1 METMEDKSIFDLEK
15 QILNKFRDFMTGF
28 TKIDELGTAGSKLL
42 SGFQQALEFIRKPP
56 MDTSS
61 KLVNS
66 IIKANETERLK
77 SYVNFECKNRK
88 DVDQNATSLGSC
100 KHGLLLQIR
109 QVKVV
114 LDELE
119 DIQAN
124 VRNVLQSIHGK
135 LSSLSDTDIDFEM
148 NEQEIYNDL
157 DDKNTAFCHSG
168 STDVTTTKVKENT
181 DSTHLAALMVAIY
194 SMVQQDYLMQERI
207 VSALDLNVSSEELE
221 SYCLMWSL
229 HPFINDELVHE
240 AWKYIH

>member
-15 QILNKFRDFMTGF
+15 EILNKFRDFMTRF

-56 MDTSS
+56 IDTSS

-77 SYVNFECKNRK
+77 SYVNFEFKNRK
-88 DVDQNATSLGSC
+88 DVNQNATNLGSC

-124 VRNVLQSIHGK
+124 VRNVMQSIHGK
-135 LSSLSDTDIDFEM
+135 LSSLSDTDIDFKM
-148 NEQEIYNDL
+148 NEQAIYNDL
-157 DDKNTAFCHSG
+157 DDENTAFCHSG
-168 STDVTTTKVKENT
+168 STDVTTTKVKKNT
-181 DSTHLAALMVAIY
+181 DSTHLAALMVSIY
-194 SMVQQDYLMQERI
+194 GMVQQDYLMQDCFCVRSERVI
-207 VSALDLNVSSEELE
+207 GRTGKLLPNVVFA
-221 SYCLMWSL
+221 SL
-229 HPFINDELVHE
+229 H
-240 AWKYIH
+240 KR

>member
-15 QILNKFRDFMTGF
+15 EILNKFRDFMTRF

-56 MDTSS
+56 IDTSS

-77 SYVNFECKNRK
+77 SYVNFEFKNRK
-88 DVDQNATSLGSC
+88 DVNQNATNLGSC

-124 VRNVLQSIHGK
+124 
-135 LSSLSDTDIDFEM
+135 
-148 NEQEIYNDL
+148 
-157 DDKNTAFCHSG
+157 DDENTAFCHSG
-168 STDVTTTKVKENT
+168 STDVTTTKVKKNT
-181 DSTHLAALMVAIY
+181 DSTHLAALMVSIY
-194 SMVQQDYLMQERI
+194 GMVQQDYLMQDRI

-229 HPFINDELVHE
+229 RPFINDELVHE

>member
-15 QILNKFRDFMTGF
+15 EILNKFRDFMTRF

-56 MDTSS
+56 IDTSS

-77 SYVNFECKNRK
+77 SYVNFEFKNRK
-88 DVDQNATSLGSC
+88 DVNQNATNLGSC

-124 VRNVLQSIHGK
+124 
-135 LSSLSDTDIDFEM
+135 
-148 NEQEIYNDL
+148 
-157 DDKNTAFCHSG
+157 DDENTAFCHSG
-168 STDVTTTKVKENT
+168 STDVTTTKVKKNT

-194 SMVQQDYLMQERI
+194 GMVQQDYLMQDRI

-229 HPFINDELVHE
+229 RPFINDELVHE

>member
-15 QILNKFRDFMTGF
+15 EILNKFRDFMTRF

-56 MDTSS
+56 IDTSS

-77 SYVNFECKNRK
+77 SYVNFEFKNRK
-88 DVDQNATSLGSC
+88 DVNQNATNLGSC

-124 VRNVLQSIHGK
+124 
-135 LSSLSDTDIDFEM
+135 
-148 NEQEIYNDL
+148 
-157 DDKNTAFCHSG
+157 DDENTAFCHSG
-168 STDVTTTKVKENT
+168 STDVTTTKVKKNT
-181 DSTHLAALMVAIY
+181 DSTHLAALMVSIY
-194 SMVQQDYLMQERI
+194 GMVQQDYLMQDCFCVRSERVI
-207 VSALDLNVSSEELE
+207 GRTGKLLPNVVFA
-221 SYCLMWSL
+221 SL
-229 HPFINDELVHE
+229 H
-240 AWKYIH
+240 KR

>member
-1 METMEDKSIFDLEK
+1 MVTMEDKSIFDLEK
-15 QILNKFRDFMTGF
+15 EILNKFRHFMTRF

-56 MDTSS
+56 IDTSS

-77 SYVNFECKNRK
+77 SYVNFESKNRK
-88 DVDQNATSLGSC
+88 DVDQNATNLGSC
-100 KHGLLLQIR
+100 KHRLLLQIR

-124 VRNVLQSIHGK
+124 VQNVMQSIHGK
-135 LSSLSDTDIDFEM
+135 LSSLSDTDMDFKL
-148 NEQEIYNDL
+148 NEQAIYDNL
-157 DDKNTAFCHSG
+157 DENTAFCHS
-168 STDVTTTKVKENT
+168 TTRKVKKNS
-181 DSTHLAALMVAIY
+181 DPTHLAALMVAVY
-194 SMVQQDYLMQERI
+194 GMVQQDYLMQERI

-229 HPFINDELVHE
+229 RPFINDELVHE